1 LVERHTASPVIV
13 MAATVLLVLRK
24 LGPPESP

>member
-13 MAATVLLVLRK
+13 MAAMVWLVPRK